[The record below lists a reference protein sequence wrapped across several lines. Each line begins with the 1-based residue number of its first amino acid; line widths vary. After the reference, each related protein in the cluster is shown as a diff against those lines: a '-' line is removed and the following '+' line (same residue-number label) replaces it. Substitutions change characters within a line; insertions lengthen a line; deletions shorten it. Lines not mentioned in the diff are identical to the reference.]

1 MASIRRIV
9 LKNDRHKGPAM
20 TRRVK
25 IWTDGACSGN
35 PGPGGY
41 GAILRFGEREK
52 ELSGGEPAT
61 TNNRMELMAAIVA
74 LEALTRPCA
83 VDLHT
88 DSQYVR
94 NGVTQWIAGW
104 KARGWKTADR
114 QPVKNV
120 ELWRRLEEAS
130 ERHEVDWHWVRGH
143 SGDEMNERAD
153 ALARAGMA
161 PFLRK

>member
-1 MASIRRIV
+1 
-9 LKNDRHKGPAM
+9 M
-20 TRRVK
+20 TGRVK

-41 GAILRFGEREK
+41 GAILQFGEREK
-52 ELSGGEPAT
+52 ELSGGESAT

-114 QPVKNV
+114 KPVKNV
-120 ELWRRLEEAS
+120 ELWGRLEEAS
-130 ERHEVDWHWVRGH
+130 ERHEVEWHWVRGH
-143 SGDEMNERAD
+143 AGDEMNERAD

>member
-1 MASIRRIV
+1 
-9 LKNDRHKGPAM
+9 M

-41 GAILRFGEREK
+41 GAILQFGEREK

-94 NGVTQWIAGW
+94 NGVTQWLAGW

-114 QPVKNV
+114 KPVKN
-120 ELWRRLEEAS
+120 EDLWRRLEEAS
-130 ERHEVDWHWVRGH
+130 ERHDVAWYWVRGH
-143 SGDEMNERAD
+143 AGDEMNERAD